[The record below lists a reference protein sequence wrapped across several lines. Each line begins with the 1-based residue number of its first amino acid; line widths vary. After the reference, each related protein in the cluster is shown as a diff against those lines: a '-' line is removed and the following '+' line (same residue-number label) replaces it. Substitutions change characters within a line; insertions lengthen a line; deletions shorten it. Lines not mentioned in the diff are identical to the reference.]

1 MKIKVN
7 GDTKDYI
14 PNPSNLQELIKLL
27 GYQPQ
32 TVVVEFNQKIMA
44 PKYWKRQKLS
54 NGDEIEIVTIV
65 GGGS

>member
-7 GDTKDYI
+7 GETKDYS

-32 TVVVEFNQKIMA
+32 TIVVEFNQKIMA
-44 PKYWKRQKLS
+44 PKYWQRQELR